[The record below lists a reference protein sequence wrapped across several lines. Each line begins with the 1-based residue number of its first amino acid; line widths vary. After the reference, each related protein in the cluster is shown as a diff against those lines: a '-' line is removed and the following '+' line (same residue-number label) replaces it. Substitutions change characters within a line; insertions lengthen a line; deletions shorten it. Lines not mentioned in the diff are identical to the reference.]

1 MMKAVPTSR
10 LICTEGA
17 VKSFDYWDCRWRGW
31 FWEQQ
36 CILPVP
42 SIWTL
47 LATLAPTFSELSP
60 FHLITNLWL
69 ALFISVIQLGV
80 TSALSPSLNIFT
92 PSVSWSQ
99 PVKQLHRRLRTIN
112 SQLFWT
118 AWDVSHLTQWLV
130 EETDKWFFIGGWSV
144 SDSLY
149 WHFRCQEVQILAWY
163 LCTFSP
169 YGFGSSCKEMCFS
182 PYGSYL
188 EFSVSSLIRNW
199 KSVGV
204 IYISICHCCYCL
216 SDNHI
221 QMLMSN

>member
-1 MMKAVPTSR
+1 MVG
-10 LICTEGA
+10 LIPGA
-17 VKSFDYWDCRWRGW
+17 AEYSPSPQHLETTGYTGTHFFWTKSFSSDNKS
-31 FWEQQ
+31 
-36 CILPVP
+36 V
-42 SIWTL
+42 TH
-47 LATLAPTFSELSP
+47 TV
-60 FHLITNLWL
+60 H
-69 ALFISVIQLGV
+69 SVIQLGV
-80 TSALSPSLNIFT
+80 TSALSPSLNIFM
-92 PSVSWSQ
+92 PSVSWPQ

-144 SDSLY
+144 YDSLS

-169 YGFGSSCKEMCFS
+169 YGFGSSCKEKCFS

-216 SDNHI
+216 LDNHI